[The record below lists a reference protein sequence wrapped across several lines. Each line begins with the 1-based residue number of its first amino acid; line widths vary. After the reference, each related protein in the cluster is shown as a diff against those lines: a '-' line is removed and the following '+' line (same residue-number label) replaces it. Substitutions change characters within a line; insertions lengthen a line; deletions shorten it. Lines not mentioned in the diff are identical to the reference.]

1 MSKTKRLV
9 NPDTG
14 EILDPKETPEYYTLD
29 AIRHADVW
37 TDENINAEYTRL
49 RKIAQER
56 LRAISKSDIGRASKT
71 WHYNQNLFKPS
82 SKLRPYERK
91 ILLAEVAKMMQ
102 AETGTLA
109 GIKRQRE
116 KAIQTF
122 HEHGYTFVDESNFI
136 DIGEFFREWKES
148 EFRGYGSTVALDF
161 YEKIKDSE
169 AFERASQRVDKSA
182 QLLKDFQEWKKQKV
196 EPHERKNNENEKSSA
211 DLFKELD
218 EFL

>member
-1 MSKTKRLV
+1 MSKIKRLV

-14 EILDPKETPEYYTLD
+14 EILDPKYTPEYYTLD
-29 AIRHADVW
+29 AIRHVDVW
-37 TDENINAEYTRL
+37 TDENIKAEYTRL
-49 RKIAQER
+49 RKIAQDR
-56 LRAISKSDIGRASKT
+56 LREISKSDIGRASKT
-71 WHYNQNLFKPS
+71 WFYNQRRFKPS
-82 SKLRPYERK
+82 SELRSYERK

-109 GIKRQRE
+109 GIKRQRK

-122 HEHGYTFVDESNFI
+122 HEHGYTFIDESNFI
-136 DIGEFFREWKES
+136 DVGEFFREWKDS

-169 AFERASQRVDKSA
+169 VFERAAYKVDKSA
-182 QLLKDFQEWKKQKV
+182 KLLKDFQEWKKQRD
-196 EPHERKNNENEKSSA
+196 ESHERKNNENEKSSA

>member
-37 TDENINAEYTRL
+37 TDENITAEYTRL

-71 WHYNQNLFKPS
+71 WYYNQNRFRPS
-82 SKLRPYERK
+82 SELRPYERK

-102 AETGTLA
+102 AETGTLE
-109 GIKRQRE
+109 GIKRQRRR
-116 KAIQTF
+116 AIQTF
-122 HEHGYTFVDESNFI
+122 HEHGYTFIDESNFI
-136 DIGEFFREWKES
+136 DVGEFFREWKDS

-182 QLLKDFQEWKKQKV
+182 QLLKDFKEWKKQKD
-196 EPHERKNNENEKSSA
+196 EPHERENNENEKSSA